1 MLHPITYPEESHF
14 IMKCNH
20 FLLSYVT
27 YLILSRE
34 PLIVGL
40 STIRSHR
47 QARQIL
53 LKRTINK
60 ESPAGRYH

>member
-1 MLHPITYPEESHF
+1 MLHPIIYPEESHF

-20 FLLSYVT
+20 FLLNCVT

-34 PLIVGL
+34 PLIIGL
-40 STIRSHR
+40 FTIRSHR

-53 LKRTINK
+53 NK
-60 ESPAGRYH
+60 ESPASRYH